1 MRESR
6 CCFSR
11 PRRFD
16 SVRFFGVSRGTTHRN
31 PCTGR
36 GRGTRGGSA
45 RTYPRSW
52 SSLRGVKKC
61 EWVRACAAREESM
74 PSASLPSLSLG
85 DVALTRRSNFSIS
98 REKGRSHPKR
108 DFLRRVCVFQPP
120 RRGCPLRTRQSC
132 PASRPSRTKNSSFR
146 SVSSCPPETHREA
159 AGHGLHVVEP
169 PRGHVQRVPRFQQ
182 RV

>member
-52 SSLRGVKKC
+52 SSLRGVKEC

-74 PSASLPSLSLG
+74 PSASLSSLSFG

-108 DFLRRVCVFQPP
+108 DFLRRVCVSTTP
-120 RRGCPLRTRQSC
+120 TRMSATNASSRC

-169 PRGHVQRVPRFQQ
+169 PRGHVQRVPRFQHG
-182 RV
+182 V